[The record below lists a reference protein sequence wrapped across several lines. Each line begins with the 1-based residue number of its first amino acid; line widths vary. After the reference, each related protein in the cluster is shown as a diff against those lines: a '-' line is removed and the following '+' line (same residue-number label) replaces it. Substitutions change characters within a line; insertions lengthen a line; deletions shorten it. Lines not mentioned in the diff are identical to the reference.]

1 MIVCYNQAI
10 HCPSSDAA
18 PNMLENG
25 LVKCPGDSGDALTLL
40 LHHQQAL
47 CERTDLQQFGNY
59 IHSVFETLWD

>member
-1 MIVCYNQAI
+1 
-10 HCPSSDAA
+10 
-18 PNMLENG
+18 MLENG